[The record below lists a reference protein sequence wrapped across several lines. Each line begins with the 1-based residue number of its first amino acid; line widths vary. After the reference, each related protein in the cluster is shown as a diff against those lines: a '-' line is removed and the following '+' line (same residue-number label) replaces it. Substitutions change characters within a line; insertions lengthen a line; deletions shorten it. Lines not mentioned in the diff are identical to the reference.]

1 MLLVSYN
8 EGSICTASESASGS
22 SGGAVGER
30 EAVSINKPIR
40 AKVVKLNIIDKS
52 RSRRWLQCVRMVT
65 NVVSVSSP
73 HCARLRDCK
82 VGPTAASSVVMAWS
96 VMRFRPTKDRCSRDD
111 TWAEEDEEDDEND
124 EEGEVRGLTSRDKC
138 SSVRWLQKSK
148 VREESKSR
156 RRACKEEDDSR

>member
-8 EGSICTASESASGS
+8 KGSICAVSESASGS
-22 SGGAVGER
+22 SGGAVGGR

-40 AKVVKLNIIDKS
+40 ANVVKLEIIDKS
-52 RSRRWLQCVRMVT
+52 RSLKWRQFVRMVT
-65 NVVSVSSP
+65 NEVSVSRP

-82 VGPTAASSVVMAWS
+82 VGPTAARSVVMARS
-96 VMRFRPTKDRCSRDD
+96 VMRFRPTKDRCSSED
-111 TWAEEDEEDDEND
+111 TWAEEDEEDDDDD
-124 EEGEVRGLTSRDKC
+124 EEGEVRELTSRDKC

-148 VREESKSR
+148 VREESISR